1 MGGQGKGP
9 ANPDPIA
16 AHPTCRARLRIG
28 ERPAPEEPCRF
39 GAGVSQDHPPEPADW
54 DQHGLL
60 PVNLEQRSIPETNLA
75 RLFSLPYD
83 WPRRI
88 LIPCPKDSRLCT
100 RSEEH
105 TSELQS

>member
-60 PVNLEQRSIPETNLA
+60 PVNLEQKSIPETNLA
-75 RLFSLPYD
+75 RNGSVTAGATLAECAR
-83 WPRRI
+83 PRAQQSPI
-88 LIPCPKDSRLCT
+88 T
-100 RSEEH
+100 R
-105 TSELQS
+105 TC